1 MKSQNSK
8 SNSSIDSHTTTQKY
22 AYIQLRV
29 FYIMYIFYEKLL
41 HCLEISLLNQGFYR
55 EIIVLDSRPFENG
68 LRTVQ
73 VRSVESFTHTF
84 AEVEEL
90 GKTEPY
96 DDRLATSADI
106 DLIMYTSGT
115 TGNPKG
121 VMLSHQA
128 VLVCSKTGSKA
139 FFLVLLRFQLLLILS
154 SVSFDC
160 CSLRRIF
167 ISFDLSP
174 YFIVTVYFSCR
185 HRDFHLLKRCLLDL
199 ERIHRISSI
208 FFSFRSHTCSP
219 SSWI

>member
-1 MKSQNSK
+1 MRNCCVVLKF
-8 SNSSIDSHTTTQKY
+8 
-22 AYIQLRV
+22 L
-29 FYIMYIFYEKLL
+29 
-41 HCLEISLLNQGFYR
+41 CLTVFYR

-96 DDRLATSADI
+96 DERLATSADI

-128 VLVCSKTGSKA
+128 VLVCSKTGGET
-139 FFLVLLRFQLLLILS
+139 FFLVLLILQLPLILS
-154 SVSFDC
+154 CVPFDC
-160 CSLRRIF
+160 CLLGRIF
-167 ISFDLSP
+167 ISLDLYP
-174 YFIVTVYFSCR
+174 YFIVTACFSCR
-185 HRDFHLLKRCLLDL
+185 HRDFRLLRRCLLAL

-219 SSWI
+219 SSWT

>member
-1 MKSQNSK
+1 MKNCC
-8 SNSSIDSHTTTQKY
+8 IVLKY
-22 AYIQLRV
+22 PYLTV
-29 FYIMYIFYEKLL
+29 F
-41 HCLEISLLNQGFYR
+41 CR

-90 GKTEPY
+90 GKAEPY
-96 DDRLATSADI
+96 DERLATSADI

-128 VLVCSKTGSKA
+128 VLVCRKTGRET
-139 FFLVLLRFQLLLILS
+139 FFLVLWILQLLLILS
-154 SVSFDC
+154 CVPFGW
-160 CSLRRIF
+160 CSLERIF
-167 ISFDLSP
+167 IPLDLYP
-174 YFIVTVYFSCR
+174 YFIVTACFSCR
-185 HRDFHLLKRCLLDL
+185 HRDFRLLKRCLLAL
-199 ERIHRISSI
+199 EKIHQISSI

-219 SSWI
+219 SSWT